1 MRSEVKK
8 RKLYTIRGSTASRA
22 SGFEVLNGD
31 KLVEGGAARFLPV
44 VPLQDYLERPV
55 FLADAKLGRIHRD
68 FEVYS
73 GYWLISEQMKS
84 VLQVVDSRAFVFL
97 ECDIRSP
104 EGTRQPARWLCDVVR
119 VLDAVDE
126 AQSTVRVGISD
137 NGGKYYRLDGSEKLV
152 FKESV
157 VAGAHVF
164 RMKYFEPRIICD
176 EELKRAC
183 KLADLKG
190 VSFADQS

>member
-84 VLQVVDSRAFVFL
+84 VLQVVDLLAGSVTLSVSWMRSTKRSR
-97 ECDIRSP
+97 R
-104 EGTRQPARWLCDVVR
+104 
-119 VLDAVDE
+119 
-126 AQSTVRVGISD
+126 
-137 NGGKYYRLDGSEKLV
+137 
-152 FKESV
+152 
-157 VAGAHVF
+157 
-164 RMKYFEPRIICD
+164 
-176 EELKRAC
+176 
-183 KLADLKG
+183 
-190 VSFADQS
+190 